1 MNEVSRSVGEF
12 NVSIGT
18 SVAIEHL
25 LGHGDRTSRAKTPYT
40 NYQCLVVNVRTLVRN
55 YLSSYKVVELET
67 LTTETLLNGLIGEI
81 VLLSNIIA
89 DQTRGNLRMSI
100 YNLDY
105 NVVERSLSKAN
116 FKKKFTAK
124 QERNL
129 MLERRLAELV
139 VLKSEFLM
147 DYVNIE
153 NTSRE
158 IKHGGRRNI
167 LMSHYPADFLFT
179 QLTFDLLESHTG
191 KIKKPYELN
200 TKLKRTPSNTPFNR
214 YTLQIYGDSSGNILP
229 QASAI
234 YSELSKIL
242 NDTPSISP
250 VTQDV
255 KFLKAVK
262 AKASSDLRSVLSRL

>member
-25 LGHGDRTSRAKTPYT
+25 LGHGDRTSKAKTPYT

-55 YLSSYKVVELET
+55 YLSSYKAVELET

-105 NVVERSLSKAN
+105 SAIERSLPRAN
-116 FKKKFTAK
+116 FKKKFTTK

-129 MLERRLAELV
+129 MLERKLAELV
-139 VLKSEFLM
+139 VLKSGFLM

-167 LMSHYPADFLFT
+167 LMSHYPVDFLFT
-179 QLTFDLLESHTG
+179 PLTFDLLESHTG

-200 TKLKRTPSNTPFNR
+200 TKLKRAPSNTPFNR
-214 YTLQIYGDSSGNILP
+214 YTLQIYGDSSGNILS
-229 QASAI
+229 QAAAI

-262 AKASSDLRSVLSRL
+262 TKASSELRSVLSRL

>member
-1 MNEVSRSVGEF
+1 MSEISRSVGEF

-25 LGHGDRTSRAKTPYT
+25 LGYGDRSSRSKTPYL
-40 NYQCLVVNVRTLVRN
+40 NYQCLVMNIRTLVRN

-67 LTTETLLNGLIGEI
+67 LTTEVLLNGVIGEI
-81 VLLSNIIA
+81 ILLSNIIA
-89 DQTRGNLRMSI
+89 DQTRGNLRISL

-105 NVVERSLSKAN
+105 NVVERNLSKAN
-116 FKKKFTAK
+116 FKKKYTPK

-129 MLERRLAELV
+129 MLERKLAELV
-139 VLKSEFLM
+139 VLRSDFLM

-153 NTSRE
+153 NTSSE

-167 LMSHYPADFLFT
+167 LMSHYPADFIFT
-179 QLTFDLLESHTG
+179 PLTFDLLESHTG
-191 KIKKPYELN
+191 KIKKPYEFN
-200 TKLKRTPSNTPFNR
+200 TKLKRAPDNAPFNR

-229 QASAI
+229 QAAAI
-234 YSELSKIL
+234 YSELTKIL

-250 VTQDV
+250 VTQNI
-255 KFLKAVK
+255 KFIKVVK
-262 AKASSDLRSVLSRL
+262 AKASSELKSVLNRI